1 MNWIKQERVNWILA
15 LVCALLASG
24 IEYEKKRYEHLNR
37 VYLEKELVK
46 TRQNYFNL
54 IDSNRVLVRN
64 FSKLKKQ
71 CK

>member
-1 MNWIKQERVNWILA
+1 MKWIGQERINWILA
-15 LVCALLASG
+15 LICALLASG

-37 VYLEKELVK
+37 VYLEKELGK

-54 IDSNRVLVRN
+54 IDSNMVLVRKY
-64 FSKLKKQ
+64 SKLKRE